1 MAKSLV
7 IVESPAKAK
16 TISKILG
23 KDYVVEA
30 SIGHIR
36 DLPKNKDEIPDTLKK
51 EKWTRLGVNIAQNFE
66 PLYVVS
72 AEKKDHVHM
81 LQNLLHKAD
90 NLYLATDEDRE
101 GESIAWH
108 LLEVLQ
114 PKVPVKRLVFHEITP
129 KAIQHALSNVRDIK
143 NNLVQAQE
151 VRRVVDRLYGYQVSP
166 LLQNTLHNRNLSAGR
181 VQSVALR
188 LVVEKERERLAF
200 VSANWWS
207 VDATL
212 TAKTGVF
219 GAKLHSWDG
228 QNIANGASFTDKG
241 QVHKSVLVLD
251 EAKATEIAES
261 LQFANV
267 QVIEKKNTTF
277 TEHPKPP
284 FITSTLQQEAI
295 RKLRWTAKRTMSIA
309 QRLYENGWITYMRTD
324 STNLSDQAI
333 TAARNLISTTYGAEY
348 IPNKPVQYSSA
359 KGAQEAHEAIRPA
372 GEVFKTI
379 SEARANLDDAEA
391 KLYEL
396 IWKRTVSSQMN
407 PATGERLMA
416 KFAAGK
422 AVLTASGKTYT
433 FAGFRLAYIEGADD
447 DVHER
452 ENEGE
457 HLLPFFS
464 QNEMLPVADTFI
476 DDHTT
481 KPPARFTEASLVK
494 TLESYRIGRP
504 STYATIIDNILSR
517 AYVFHKGSALAPSF
531 RGMIVTQVLEQ
542 NMSWLVDYGFT
553 SNMEEELDRVAIGEL
568 DRLDCLQEF
577 YFGKKG
583 LEITLEKAEK
593 SIKDSHTNYVL
604 PFQLDNQ
611 SVFVDFNQYG
621 EFIRKGE
628 DRIYLNESLAPDEL
642 SLTKLQELIANYHPG
657 PLLLGV
663 DPVSNLN
670 MYIKTGRYG
679 DYLQLGEDPAE
690 GSKEK
695 PRQISLLR
703 GMTRDSVSVDE
714 GIFLVSLPKKLGSTE
729 HNGEQVDVV
738 LHNGRYGM
746 YLLMGKV
753 SASIPVQTDV
763 CNLTLAEALEI
774 FANSSKKSGEL
785 LQLGQDADG
794 NSVVI
799 KSGKFGPYVTNG
811 KFNASLGKRALE
823 DVTLDVALELLEVA
837 KTKEPKKKTKG
848 KTGKTTK
855 TTKTTAEAKNSKT
868 STTKTK
874 KSDTSEKAKDTV
886 KKSSKKKSVSK
897 KESEKAE
904 TTVKKTAKKTAKKT
918 TKKAPTKKAPT
929 KKVTGDTD
937 TSVETTK
944 AKTAKPKATK
954 AKTTK
959 AKTTK
964 TASKKK

>member
-36 DLPKNKDEIPDTLKK
+36 DLPKNKEEIPDNLKK
-51 EKWTRLGVNIAQNFE
+51 EKWTRLGVNIAHEFE

-72 AEKKDHVHM
+72 AEKKDHVYM

-90 NLYLATDEDRE
+90 KLYLATDEDRE

-114 PKVPVKRLVFHEITP
+114 PTVPVKRLVFHEITP

-188 LVVEKERERLAF
+188 LVVERERERLAF
-200 VSANWWS
+200 VSADWWS

-212 TAKTGVF
+212 TAKTGAFV
-219 GAKLHSWDG
+219 AKLHSWDG

-241 QVHKSVLVLD
+241 QVNKSVLVLD
-251 EAKATEIAES
+251 EAKATEIVKS
-261 LQFANV
+261 LQFAKV

-277 TEHPKPP
+277 TENPKPP

-295 RKLRWTAKRTMSIA
+295 RKLRWTAKRTMSVA

-333 TAARNLISTTYGAEY
+333 SAARNLISTTYGAEY
-348 IPNKPVQYSSA
+348 IPSKPVQYSSA

-372 GEVFKTI
+372 GEIFKTI
-379 SEARANLDDAEA
+379 AEARAELDDAEA

-464 QNEMLPVADTFI
+464 QNEMLPVVDAFMGG
-476 DDHTT
+476 HTT

-531 RGMIVTQVLEQ
+531 RGMIVTQVLEN
-542 NMSWLVDYGFT
+542 NMSWLVDYTFT
-553 SNMEEELDRVAIGEL
+553 SSMEEELDKVATGDL

-593 SIKDSHTNYVL
+593 SIQDSHTNYIL
-604 PFQLDNQ
+604 PFTLEDQQ
-611 SVFVDFNQYG
+611 ISVDFNQYG
-621 EFIRKGE
+621 EFIKRGE
-628 DRIYLNESLAPDEL
+628 DRIYLNEQLAPDEL
-642 SLTKLQELIANYHPG
+642 SITKLQEIIANYHPR
-657 PLLLGV
+657 PLFLGV
-663 DPVSNLN
+663 DPTSNLPI
-670 MYIKTGRYG
+670 YVKTGRYG
-679 DYLQLGEDPAE
+679 DYVQLGEDPIE

-703 GMTRDSVSVDE
+703 GMTRDSISFEE
-714 GIFLVSLPKKLGSTE
+714 GVFLAALPKKIGTTE
-729 HNGEQVDVV
+729 HNGVQVDIV
-738 LHNGRYGM
+738 LHNGRYGA
-746 YLLMGKV
+746 YLLKDKV
-753 SASIPVQTDV
+753 STTIPAHVDV
-763 CNLTLAEALEI
+763 FNLTLDEAVEI
-774 FANSSKKSGEL
+774 FANTSKKSGEL
-785 LQLGQDADG
+785 QQLGNDVDG
-794 NSVVI
+794 NSIVI

-811 KFNASLGKRALE
+811 KFNASLGKRDLA
-823 DVTLDVALELLEVA
+823 DVTLEVALELLEVA

-848 KTGKTTK
+848 NTAKITKAVKEAKGTKVKKVSTK
-855 TTKTTAEAKNSKT
+855 TTTNSKKT
-868 STTKTK
+868 KNAVPKKTKSTKKIVASTTE
-874 KSDTSEKAKDTV
+874 SDTEASTV
-886 KKSSKKKSVSK
+886 QPKKKKTSANSTR
-897 KESEKAE
+897 
-904 TTVKKTAKKTAKKT
+904 TT
-918 TKKAPTKKAPT
+918 
-929 KKVTGDTD
+929 
-937 TSVETTK
+937 S
-944 AKTAKPKATK
+944 
-954 AKTTK
+954 KTTK
-959 AKTTK
+959 AKNTNPKTK
-964 TASKKK
+964 DASKNKL